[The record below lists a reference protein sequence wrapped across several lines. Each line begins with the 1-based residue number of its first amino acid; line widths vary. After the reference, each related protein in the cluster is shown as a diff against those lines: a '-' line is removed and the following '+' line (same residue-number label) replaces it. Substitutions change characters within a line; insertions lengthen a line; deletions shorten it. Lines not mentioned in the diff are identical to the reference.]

1 MHIIFMI
8 IVLYTFLNTFES
20 IYFIN
25 NGETYFGANLRYTWL
40 LYIFC
45 IVVAVAN
52 LLFRKYIQNKY
63 SKMVNENITSIANEN
78 EFFYQLPIVQLT
90 DDMPIRVNG
99 KSNITFQLYFNNIFH
114 KFLFI
119 FDLFSI
125 PGLLLISE
133 ENQICLKSRG
143 WLKYKY
149 DIYINECYKG
159 TFNAKSLLK
168 KEGIKKYINFLIQID
183 NKEYELTNDYLD
195 LTAYIKEETILLS
208 GKRTYFNFFSKNEKN
223 GRRGEKHIINVDP
236 NLKTEKKELF
246 LALYITALNIRN
258 F

>member
-1 MHIIFMI
+1 M
-8 IVLYTFLNTFES
+8 
-20 IYFIN
+20 
-25 NGETYFGANLRYTWL
+25 

-125 PGLLLISE
+125 PG
-133 ENQICLKSRG
+133 
-143 WLKYKY
+143 
-149 DIYINECYKG
+149 
-159 TFNAKSLLK
+159 
-168 KEGIKKYINFLIQID
+168 
-183 NKEYELTNDYLD
+183 
-195 LTAYIKEETILLS
+195 
-208 GKRTYFNFFSKNEKN
+208 
-223 GRRGEKHIINVDP
+223 
-236 NLKTEKKELF
+236 
-246 LALYITALNIRN
+246 
-258 F
+258 